1 MRTPLARSLL
11 KIVES
16 PFQDTG
22 PKVFALVSIFPFS
35 WRFVFF
41 SILLSTVSIA
51 RIFSTSVWG
60 GHWFLTS
67 VYEIDGAKFAA
78 FYIEFFISLIIFT
91 PHLPENPAVN
101 KPWAGATFKTMTS
114 KKGKTT
120 VFAKD
125 KENISKLNFTVA
137 PKRRRVGHITHVKTS
152 I

>member
-41 SILLSTVSIA
+41 SILLSTVSTA

-91 PHLPENPAVN
+91 PYLPENPAVN

-137 PKRRRVGHITHVKTS
+137 PKRRRVGHIAHVKTS

>member
-22 PKVFALVSIFPFS
+22 PKVFVFFPFS

-67 VYEIDGAKFAA
+67 VYEIDGAKFAT

-91 PHLPENPAVN
+91 PYLPENPAVN
-101 KPWAGATFKTMTS
+101 KP
-114 KKGKTT
+114 
-120 VFAKD
+120 
-125 KENISKLNFTVA
+125 
-137 PKRRRVGHITHVKTS
+137 
-152 I
+152 